1 MIDEKYFF
9 LTYGSKS
16 VKSTSSFAHN
26 RFCHTFVLIKKEL
39 MKKIL
44 LSLVAICGG
53 VAAWGQCLPTF
64 NSQCTS
70 GDYINSVTFN
80 TISNLN
86 TGCTSPSAN
95 NYQNYT
101 AISTSVQQNTSYTI
115 SVAPGPTWGQYFV
128 AYIDFNNDNDFVDA
142 GEYFNIGYAA
152 GGATISAPILIPN
165 GIPGGSVKMR
175 VLCRYST
182 GVLTAADACAT
193 GLSFGECEDY
203 TLNISSPLADDA
215 GIASFVTPSL
225 PTCNF
230 ADSVRVQ
237 LYNYGTAP
245 LTSATINWLVNV
257 TPQTPFNWTGNLAP
271 FTSVT
276 VNLGL
281 TPLAS
286 GNSLTAYTTNPNGV
300 AEDPAGGWNDFAT
313 IASLEAGLSGIK
325 TIGGATP
332 DFATFADAVTA
343 MNTFGLC
350 GSVIFDVRDGVY
362 NEQINLSSLNIAT
375 DATNN
380 VTFRSESGD
389 ASLVTLSYASTSAL
403 DNFVVKLDG
412 IDYVTFEDLTLENTG
427 ASFANTLQVL
437 GGAEYNTF
445 ERCHL
450 RTVAVNSTS
459 TNSAVIFSNGGS
471 DNYNSF
477 IDNTIEGG
485 SYGAYWYGVGIT
497 TLEVGTVFEGNNFV
511 DNYFYGL
518 RIDNQNAPMIVDN
531 TISGVSTFTGTRYGM
546 YLNYCDNDYVVE
558 NNTIVG
564 EGTTGWTYGLY
575 LLNCDAT
582 PSAHSSVAN
591 NMIQVGVDGSTST
604 FYGLYMSAS
613 GFTDLYHNS
622 VLVSAGGALSRAYF
636 GTGGGANYLMNNMFV
651 NYTAGFGMYLASN
664 YTVVE
669 SDYNV
674 IHSPG
679 GISGYYNGANQV
691 TFADFQTASG
701 GDVNSVDLDPVFHSS
716 YDLHVCNDL
725 VKGLGTPLASV
736 TMDFDGQPRSASAP
750 DMGADEFSAL
760 STDFLGSDVTLCA
773 GESITLNAGSPSDVI
788 LWSTGDTTMS
798 LTVSTP
804 GTYSVDITGACGT
817 GADTM
822 VVTASAIAYTNFLVA
837 NELEFCAGDDVLL
850 YSNAMYDTYSWTGGS
865 TNDSLTVTAGGT
877 YTLNVTDA
885 CGSGTQSV
893 TVVENDVPTASFTSS
908 MSYLTGIF
916 TNTSTTS
923 GTTTYAWTFGDG
935 GTSTDENPAHVYA
948 ATGTYT
954 VTLTVTNECGSETFT
969 GAVSTTVGLDELAG
983 LGSISVYPN
992 PSNGLFT
999 MDVNLNQSMKLDIVV
1014 VNVLG
1019 ETVAVKEINALNGV
1033 SSEVIDLSTDAP
1045 GVYFLKIMSEN
1056 VAISTQVLVKK

>member
-1 MIDEKYFF
+1 
-9 LTYGSKS
+9 
-16 VKSTSSFAHN
+16 
-26 RFCHTFVLIKKEL
+26 
-39 MKKIL
+39 MKKTL
-44 LSLVAICGG
+44 LLLVAICSG
-53 VAAWGQCLPTF
+53 VVAWGQCLPTY

-70 GDYINSVTFN
+70 GDYINNVTFN
-80 TISNLN
+80 TISNLG
-86 TGCTSPSAN
+86 TGCPNPSAN
-95 NYQNYT
+95 NYSNYT
-101 AISTSVQQNTSYTI
+101 AISTNVQQNTSYTI
-115 SVAPGPTWGQYFV
+115 SVTPGPTWGQYFV

-152 GGATISAPILIPN
+152 GGATINASILIPN

-203 TLNISSPLADDA
+203 TLNISSPLANDA

-230 ADSVRVQ
+230 ADSVRVE

-286 GNSLTAYTTNPNGV
+286 GNSLTAYTTNPNGA
-300 AEDPAGGWNDFAT
+300 AEDPAGGWNDFST
-313 IASLEAGLSGIK
+313 IASLQAGLSGIK
-325 TIGGATP
+325 TIGGASP

-362 NEQINLSSLNIAT
+362 NEQIDLSSANFAT

-389 ASLVTLSYASTSAL
+389 ASLVTLSYASSSAL
-403 DNFVVKLDG
+403 NNFVVKLDG
-412 IDYVTFEDLTLENTG
+412 IDYVTFEDLTFENTG
-427 ASFANTLQVL
+427 ASFANVLQVL

-445 ERCHL
+445 DRCHL
-450 RTVAVNSTS
+450 RTVATNSTS
-459 TNSAVIFSNGGS
+459 TNSAVIYSAGGD

-485 SYGAYWYGVGIT
+485 SYGAYWYGTAIA
-497 TLEVGTVFEGNNFV
+497 TLEDGNVFEGNNFLN
-511 DNYFYGL
+511 NYYYGL
-518 RIDNQNAPMIVDN
+518 RIDYQNAPMITN
-531 TISGVSTFTGTRYGM
+531 NRLSGTSTYTGTRYGM
-546 YLNYCDNDYVVE
+546 YLNYCDNDFVVE

-582 PSAHSSVAN
+582 AGAHSSVRN
-591 NMIQVGVDGSTST
+591 NMIQVGVDGSTAA

-613 GFTDLYHNS
+613 GFSDLYHNS
-622 VLVSAGGALSRAYF
+622 VLVSAGGALSRAYY
-636 GTGGGANYLMNNMFV
+636 GTGGGANYVKNNMFV

-691 TFADFQTASG
+691 TLADYQTASG
-701 GDVNSVDLDPVFHSS
+701 GDANSVDLDPMYHSTF
-716 YDLHVCNDL
+716 DLHVCNDL
-725 VKGLGTPLASV
+725 VKSLGTPLASV
-736 TMDFDGQPRSASAP
+736 TMDYDGQPRSATAP
-750 DMGADEFSAL
+750 DMGADEFTAL
-760 STDFLGSDVTLCA
+760 GTDFLGADATLCV
-773 GESITLNAGSPSDVI
+773 GESITFYVGSPSDTI

-798 LTVSTP
+798 ITVSAP
-804 GTYSVDITGACGT
+804 GTYDVSIMGVCGT
-817 GADTM
+817 GMDTM
-822 VVTASAIAYTNFLVA
+822 VVTASALAYTDFLVA
-837 NELEFCAGDDVLL
+837 DDLEFCAGDNVLL
-850 YSNAMYDTYSWTGGS
+850 YSNGMYDTYSWTGGS
-865 TNDSLTVTAGGT
+865 SNDSLTVTAGGT
-877 YTLNVTDA
+877 YTLDVTDA

-893 TVVENDVPTASFTSS
+893 TIVEHDAPTASFTSS
-908 MSYLTGIF
+908 MSYLTAIF
-916 TNTSTTS
+916 TNTSTSTNAA
-923 GTTTYAWTFGDG
+923 TYLWTFGDG

-948 ATGTYT
+948 ASGTYT
-954 VTLTVTNECGSETFT
+954 VTLTVTNDCGSETFT
-969 GAVSTTVGLDELAG
+969 GAVSTTVSLDELAG
-983 LGSISVYPN
+983 LGTISVYPN

-1019 ETVAVKEINALNGV
+1019 ETVAVKEINALNGI
-1033 SSEVIDLSTDAP
+1033 SSEVIDLSSDAP
-1045 GVYFLKIMSEN
+1045 GVYFLKIMSDN